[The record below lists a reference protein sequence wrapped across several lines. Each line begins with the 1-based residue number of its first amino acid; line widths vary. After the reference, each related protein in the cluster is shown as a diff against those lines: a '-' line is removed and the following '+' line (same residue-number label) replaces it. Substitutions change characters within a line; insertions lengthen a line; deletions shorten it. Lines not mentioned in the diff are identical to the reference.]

1 MFIHHQI
8 QSFLNLGACKEYP
21 TMTKPKFPKKSNG
34 VKDSAFPTNTPPP
47 VSDIKVGPVEPVVSA
62 LSGTA
67 AGKTETKK
75 AELKKTARKPEI
87 VKSEPRANLV
97 PINLEDEIRRLA
109 YLLSERRGFEA
120 GHETEDWVTAE
131 REIRQRYH
139 QHSA

>member
-1 MFIHHQI
+1 
-8 QSFLNLGACKEYP
+8 
-21 TMTKPKFPKKSNG
+21 MTKPKFPKKSNG

-67 AGKTETKK
+67 AGKTEPKK
-75 AELKKTARKPEI
+75 AELKKTER
-87 VKSEPRANLV
+87 KSEPRANLV

-131 REIRQRYH
+131 REIRQR
-139 QHSA
+139 